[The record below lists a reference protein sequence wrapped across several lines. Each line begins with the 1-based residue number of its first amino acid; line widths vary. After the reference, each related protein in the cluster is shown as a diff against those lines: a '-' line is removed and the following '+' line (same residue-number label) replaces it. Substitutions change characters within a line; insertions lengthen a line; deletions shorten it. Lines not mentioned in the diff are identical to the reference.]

1 MVVYTALEQ
10 RRAAVRLT
18 KEVQAVLGK
27 TPVSRWRKLMCLI
40 MWREC
45 PQGSGGP
52 AVEMGETRS
61 QGRRYPWTRVHN
73 LYVMMSDFTFDTS
86 KAVSSFPP
94 KGPSR
99 LLGA

>member
-1 MVVYTALEQ
+1 MIVYTALEQ

-18 KEVQAVLGK
+18 KEMQAVWGE
-27 TPVSRWRKLMCLI
+27 TPVSRWRRLMCLI
-40 MWREC
+40 MRREC

-73 LYVMMSDFTFDTS
+73 FYAMISGFAFDTS
-86 KAVSSFPP
+86 
-94 KGPSR
+94 
-99 LLGA
+99 